1 MDVALGQ
8 RSRAA
13 LQFLG
18 SAQGYAG
25 GTLQT
30 AAEAVYEKA
39 VPEKPLGL
47 DERRESVEAAL
58 AGCAVWQMDRL
69 VTRWVAEEIYVRAL
83 PAVEEIRARVEKWL
97 TVEASAATL
106 ELDPDLEPPDYWVE
120 GFHLTPGGWDG
131 HDLMGTAIHEL
142 VFAYVLTPGGVGAV
156 RTGEDLDDQR
166 ARVARQAPRD
176 DYRRIVEMGSSTG
189 RFTLRLSQAYPQAR
203 ITAVELSTS
212 ALRHALAFADEQG
225 FGVRLLQAP
234 AERTGLPSES
244 FDLVAMYTLIHE
256 VPAQVSAAIFA
267 EAFRLLE
274 PGGDV
279 LISDIA
285 PSREHTAFRAVVLD
299 WETENRGE
307 PYAREAMSMDLP
319 QMLGDAGFVEIESYG
334 LDGRVHP
341 WVVRAR
347 KPVVEGVGP
356 VVEGTWSA

>member
-18 SAQGYAG
+18 SSQAYAG
-25 GTLQT
+25 GTLQP
-30 AAEAVYEKA
+30 AAAAVYEQA
-39 VPEKPLGL
+39 VAEPPA
-47 DERRESVEAAL
+47 DL
-58 AGCAVWQMDRL
+58 AGRRASVASVLADSAAWQMDRL

-83 PAVEEIRARVEKWL
+83 PAVEEIRARAEAWL
-97 TVEASAATL
+97 EVGASPATL
-106 ELDPDLEPPDYWVE
+106 ELDPDLVPPAYWTE

-156 RTGEDLDDQR
+156 RTGEDLNDQR
-166 ARVARQAPRD
+166 ARVARQAPRQ
-176 DYRRIVEMGSSTG
+176 DYRRIAELGSSTG
-189 RFTLRLSQAYPQAR
+189 RFTVRLHQAYPQAQ

-212 ALRHALAFADEQG
+212 ALRHALAFATEQNLP
-225 FGVRLLQAP
+225 VRLVQAA
-234 AERTGLPSES
+234 AESTGLPTGG

-256 VPAQVSAAIFA
+256 VPERVSAQIFA

-274 PGGDV
+274 PGGDI

-285 PSREHTAFRAVVLD
+285 PTGEHSAFRAVVLD

-307 PYAREAMSMDLP
+307 PYAREAMAMDVP
-319 QMLGDAGFVEIESYG
+319 QMLREAGFAEIASYG
-334 LDGRVHP
+334 LDGGVHP
-341 WVVRAR
+341 WVIRAR
-347 KPVVEGVGP
+347 KPPAAER
-356 VVEGTWSA
+356 ETR